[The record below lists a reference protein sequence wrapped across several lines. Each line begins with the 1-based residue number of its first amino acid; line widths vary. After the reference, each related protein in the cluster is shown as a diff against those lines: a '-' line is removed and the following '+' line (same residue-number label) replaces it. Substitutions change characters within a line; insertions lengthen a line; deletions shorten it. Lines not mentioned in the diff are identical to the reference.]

1 MISGATPAGV
11 EAGNE
16 VEVSRN
22 IRRMFGEVAPRY
34 DLLNRLLS
42 LRVDQYWRGVVVRRM
57 RPQLDQA
64 DVRVLDLCC
73 GTGDLLIELEMERR
87 RLRGVS
93 GFTGIGADFSRPMLY
108 AAEEKLRRHGLTSR
122 LTEADALRLPLPD
135 GGIDLITI
143 GFGFRNLANYRSG
156 MAEMF
161 RLLRPG
167 GRLALL
173 EFSQPATPLIGP
185 LFGFYFRN
193 VLPRLGNAI
202 SGAGAAYSYLQKS
215 VERFLSPAE
224 LAEGLKAA
232 GFSQVEVVSL
242 TGGIATLHLAV
253 K

>member
-16 VEVSRN
+16 VEASRN
-22 IRRMFGEVAPRY
+22 IRRMFGKVAPRY

-42 LRVDQYWRGVVVRRM
+42 LRVDQYWRGAVVCRV
-57 RPQLDQA
+57 RPQLDRA
-64 DVRVLDLCC
+64 EVRVLDLCC
-73 GTGDLLIELEMERR
+73 GTGDLLIELELERR

-93 GFTGIGADFSRPMLY
+93 GFTGIGADFSRPMLR
-108 AAEEKLRRHGLTSR
+108 AAEEKLRRRGLTSR
-122 LTEADALRLPLPD
+122 LAEADALRLPLPD
-135 GGIDLITI
+135 GGFDLITI
-143 GFGFRNLANYRSG
+143 AFGFRNLANYQRG
-156 MAEMF
+156 MEEIF
-161 RLLRPG
+161 RLLRPA

-173 EFSQPATPLIGP
+173 DFSQPAAPLIGP

-202 SGAGAAYSYLQKS
+202 SGAGGAYSYLQKS
-215 VERFLSPAE
+215 VEQFLSPAE
-224 LAEGLKAA
+224 LAAGLKTA

-242 TGGIATLHLAV
+242 TGGIATLHVAV